1 VRLNATK
8 VLKSTMV
15 GKPFHA
21 FMQHV
26 DHKSDALATTLP
38 TNNFQPTSGR
48 KPRLYQGAALSLQ
61 VNKLNQQGWATTY
74 QKLLLLLKRGLAG
87 VVVPERN

>member
-1 VRLNATK
+1 
-8 VLKSTMV
+8 MV

-48 KPRLYQGAALSLQ
+48 KPRLYQGAALS
-61 VNKLNQQGWATTY
+61 
-74 QKLLLLLKRGLAG
+74 
-87 VVVPERN
+87 